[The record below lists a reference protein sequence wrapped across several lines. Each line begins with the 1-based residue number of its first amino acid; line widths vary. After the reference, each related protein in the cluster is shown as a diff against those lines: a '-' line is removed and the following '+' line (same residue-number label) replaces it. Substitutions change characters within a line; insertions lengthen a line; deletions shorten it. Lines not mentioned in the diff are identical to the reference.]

1 MLTLYFMGRMA
12 EQIFGTLRFLGLY
25 LLAGVMGNA
34 FTLFFTPNVI
44 AAGASTSLFGLFAAI
59 VIIGYY
65 SHSPLLNQ
73 LGRNYLALIVINLI
87 FNLFTPSVG
96 ITGHL
101 GGLVG
106 GALAAIFLANKVESR
121 LFSKG
126 WRFTSFLTYV
136 ILLLIV
142 LGFTYL

>member
-1 MLTLYFMGRMA
+1 MIL
-12 EQIFGTLRFLGLY
+12 
-25 LLAGVMGNA
+25 
-34 FTLFFTPNVI
+34 
-44 AAGASTSLFGLFAAI
+44 
-59 VIIGYY
+59 GYY

-106 GALAAIFLANKVESR
+106 GALAAIFWPIRLKVA
-121 LFSKG
+121 
-126 WRFTSFLTYV
+126 
-136 ILLLIV
+136 
-142 LGFTYL
+142 YLVRGGASLPF